1 MDMSMEASAEASA
14 NMEMVSAEL
23 VNSFFNFQNESYAE
37 LAEAESAMNSEMILE

>member
-1 MDMSMEASAEASA
+1 MEASAEASA

-23 VNSFFNFQNESYAE
+23 NESYAE